1 MRKFL
6 KALILGVLGFF
17 GYKAIRSLFEVE
29 KEYRRKIN
37 SDFAITGYLDDELLE
52 RIKENLEILL
62 DREKPDMVY
71 VGEVDNP
78 ELKAHRF
85 RRFDSAYILYKT
97 TSLDFAKQMVE
108 EIEKILKEKGLEVF
122 QAGFSHR
129 KDAKHHHV
137 YVGFVKSKEA

>member
-1 MRKFL
+1 
-6 KALILGVLGFF
+6 LILGVLGFF
-17 GYKAIRSLFEVE
+17 GYKAVRSLFEVE
-29 KEYRRKIN
+29 KEYRQKIN
-37 SDFAITGYLDDELLE
+37 SDFAITGYLDDELIE

-122 QAGFSHR
+122 RAGFSHR
-129 KDAKHHHV
+129 KDAKHHHI

>member
-17 GYKAIRSLFEVE
+17 GYKAVRSLFEVE
-29 KEYRRKIN
+29 KEYRQKIN
-37 SDFAITGYLDDELLE
+37 SDFAITGYLDDELIE

-122 QAGFSHR
+122 RAGFSHR
-129 KDAKHHHV
+129 KDAKHHHI